1 MSDAVDLRE
10 LLTID
15 IAAEL
20 RKLTTAQLQ
29 GPWQLPAELVRRA
42 FAAGARGVEV
52 ELPRAGLK
60 VRDDGAPIDRAQ
72 LLALADLLDPGVA
85 AERRHR
91 ALLAL
96 EAAGSLALLALP
108 AVGPARVEV
117 TARGAGLVRRLEFSG
132 PGRCALHEE
141 ADPSGARGTAVLVHG
156 ADLDAAK
163 ARTYLADVARFA
175 PGTVRV
181 DGAALAEGL
190 RGFLAARELALPQH
204 RLRGH
209 IALGHR
215 GEQARVWLLVH
226 GVVSTHVGVA
236 RSPCFEAVVEIGDK
250 IAAGELAV
258 TATAAD
264 LREALAPALEA
275 LVDAGVRLMLAVG
288 GQVPSLPAASQA
300 RVLHL
305 LLQALRARRRVPE
318 VLAVPVVPA
327 LAGRGN
333 RRFLP
338 LSALEGLARSEPAF
352 ALDPAQDPEA
362 FALPDAPVLLLGTA
376 ERGALAEL
384 LGLRFRPPPP
394 RGDER
399 VPLSASVRRGWTRL
413 WQGLRGAGRPLPE
426 SALGAAERQFLAAMR
441 AAARGGTGAPERIE
455 LCAGRGA
462 PRVSGQPATLF
473 LGREHPDVR
482 AAVAA
487 AERGEAWLYPACV
500 ALFGGRGLPGT
511 AARATWVR
519 TWYDAAKRA

>member
-42 FAAGARGVEV
+42 FAAGARTVEV
-52 ELPRAGLK
+52 ELPRGGLR
-60 VRDDGAPIDRAQ
+60 VRDDGAPIERSQ
-72 LLALADLLDPGVA
+72 LLALAELLDPGA
-85 AERRHR
+85 PAERRHR

-108 AVGPARVEV
+108 ALGATRVEV
-117 TARGAGLVRRLEFSG
+117 TSRGDGLVRRIEISG
-132 PGRCALHEE
+132 HGRCDLHEGT
-141 ADPSGARGTAVLVHG
+141 DPERGRGTAFALHG
-156 ADLDAAK
+156 AELDASR
-163 ARTYLADVARFA
+163 ARSYLADVARFA
-175 PGTVRV
+175 PGAVRV
-181 DGAALAEGL
+181 DGTALPEGL
-190 RGFLAARELALPQH
+190 RGYLAGRELALPQH

-209 IALGHR
+209 VMLGHR

-226 GVVSTHVGVA
+226 GVVTTHVGVA
-236 RSPCFEAVVEIGDK
+236 RSPCFEAVVELGDK
-250 IAAGELAV
+250 IAAGELSV
-258 TATAAD
+258 NATAAD

-275 LVDAGVRLMLAVG
+275 LVDAGVRLMLSVG
-288 GQVPSLPAASQA
+288 AQAASVPATSQA

-305 LLQALRARRRVPE
+305 LLQALRSRRRVQE
-318 VLAVPVVPA
+318 VLAVPIVPA
-327 LAGRGN
+327 LVGRSE

-338 LSALEGLARSEPAF
+338 LSALEGLARREAAF

-384 LGLRFRPPPP
+384 LSLRFRPPPP
-394 RGDER
+394 RGDDR
-399 VPLSASVRRGWTRL
+399 LPLSASLRRGLTRL
-413 WQGLRGAGRPLPE
+413 VQGLRGAGRPLPE
-426 SALGAAERQFLAAMR
+426 SALTAAEQQFLAAMR
-441 AAARGGTGAPERIE
+441 AAARGGSRAPERIE

-462 PRVSGQPATLF
+462 PRIAGTPPALF

-487 AERGEAWLYPACV
+487 AEHGEVWLYPACV
-500 ALFGGRGLPGT
+500 ALFGGQALPGT

-519 TWYDAAKRA
+519 TWFDAARK